1 MACSL
6 ALQAGKIG
14 KDTDSDS
21 GSANA
26 PGTTDAEGVM
36 GAGHPERTPAP
47 LRDLRK
53 SRVSWLGLDCNQLVA
68 RAGAADGITPGA
80 RV

>member
-6 ALQAGKIG
+6 ALQAGKSA

-26 PGTTDAEGVM
+26 PGTTDAEGVV

-53 SRVSWLGLDCNQLVA
+53 SRVSWLGLGCFGWQGECCRRVT
-68 RAGAADGITPGA
+68 TPGA